1 MTQAIAIYA
10 RQSVDKKDSISI
22 ETQIEMCKKE
32 CVTEATNIK
41 VYADKGFSGK
51 NTNRPKFEELMKD
64 VRDGLVSKVIVYRL
78 DRFSRSIA
86 DFGQAWEKFKERN
99 VEFVS
104 INEKFDTT
112 APMGRAMLHIVTVF
126 AQLERETIAERVKDN
141 YYSRIKHGNWPGGPA
156 PFGFENA
163 KIVNEDG
170 KKAPT
175 LIPNRDIE
183 IVKRIFFEYF
193 EDKVSLGMIAKGLT
207 EEGISGM
214 QRKTWDNVAISRIL
228 HNPVYVEATADVYN
242 YYREKG
248 ISFSNK
254 VTFYT
259 GETSAHIVGRRSASD
274 RKYTKLDN
282 HFVSLTNFSGIIPS
296 DIWLKCQHKLDNN
309 KQIKNS
315 GKGKYT
321 WLSGYIKCGK
331 CGYALSVRKYKNKLY
346 LNCSGRTNLH
356 LCEVSSYNISINEIE
371 SAVQKELECVLAEC
385 TVDKNHCVPTP
396 SENQK
401 KIELTKIDEKI
412 EKLIASLTEASEI
425 TMTYINREIE
435 KLDKKRNDL
444 LKNLSFPRYENSNKY
459 KDVVFHMLS
468 FEEKKLL
475 VNQFI
480 ERIMVLDDEI
490 EIVWKV

>member
-1 MTQAIAIYA
+1 VTQVIAIYA

-22 ETQIEMCKKE
+22 ETQIDMCKNE
-32 CVTEATNIK
+32 CGTGVANIK

-51 NTNRPKFEELMKD
+51 NTNRPKFEELMRD
-64 VRDGLVSKVIVYRL
+64 VKAGLVSKVIVYRL

-86 DFGQAWEKFKERN
+86 DFGQAWERFKERN

-112 APMGRAMLHIVTVF
+112 TPMGRAMLHIIMVF
-126 AQLERETIAERVKDN
+126 AQLERETIAERVRDN

-156 PFGFENA
+156 PLGFDNA
-163 KIVNEDG
+163 KVVNDEG
-170 KKAPT
+170 KKVPT
-175 LIPNRDIE
+175 LTPNKDID
-183 IVKRIFFEYF
+183 IIKRIFFEYS
-193 EDKVSLGMIAKGLT
+193 EDNVSLGMIAKGLT
-207 EEGISGM
+207 KEGVSGK
-214 QRKTWDNVAISRIL
+214 QRKVWDNVAISRIL

-282 HFVSLTNFSGIIPS
+282 HVISLTNFPGVIPS
-296 DIWLKCQHKLDNN
+296 DVWLKCQHELDNN
-309 KQIKNS
+309 KQIKNT

-331 CGYALSVRKYKNKLY
+331 CGYALSVRRYKEKLY

-356 LCEVSSYNISINEIE
+356 LCDVSSYNISINEIE
-371 SAVQKELECVLAEC
+371 AAVQKELESVIAEC
-385 TVDKNHCVPTP
+385 TVDKNHCIPKP
-396 SENQK
+396 SENQQ

-412 EKLIASLTEASEI
+412 EKFIASLTEASEI
-425 TMTYINREIE
+425 TMTYINKEIE
-435 KLDKKRNDL
+435 KLDKKRNEL
-444 LKNLSFPRYENSNKY
+444 LKNISFPRQENPNRF
-459 KDVVFHMLS
+459 KDVVFHRLS
-468 FEEKKLL
+468 FEEKKL
-475 VNQFI
+475 VVSQFI
-480 ERIMVLDDEI
+480 DRIMVFDDEI